1 MKQGKRL
8 RIFCGL
14 LFMMLFVVNPSTT
27 HAAAKNYYAAV
38 KSTATGGLSVNNK
51 AASSSAGKSKKLTVI
66 PIGAV
71 CTVDPNKANGNWYWV
86 TYKGVSGYAY
96 GTYLYKVTRD
106 DGTIEA
112 AHPHRSYFR
121 YSNGYIEYTDFTYD
135 SYYYLEDTKATCTKQ
150 GYRTRKCGR
159 CGYTWNVDYT
169 SALGHNYDSG
179 VITKAATTT
188 STGIKTYTC
197 KRAGCGAKKTETIPK
212 LKASSGNSSSGTV
225 GDASSAVIPD
235 SSSSGTVGDAS
246 SAIIS
251 GSSSSST
258 NNRIQVTSL
267 VKGKNYTI
275 SIPEINYTY
284 TGKALKPKVTVKYKN
299 KKVNSKYYTVK
310 YSENKNP
317 GYATITVTGK
327 GSYKS
332 KIPATKMYFCIN
344 PKKMSKPTVSAGKG
358 SFTVKWK
365 THTGVTGYEVMIA
378 RNSKFTSKAQKATLT
393 SASFKRLDFKQMTR
407 KATYYV
413 KIRAYKTTSDGG
425 ILTGKWSSTK
435 SLKTK

>member
-1 MKQGKRL
+1 M
-8 RIFCGL
+8 
-14 LFMMLFVVNPSTT
+14 
-27 HAAAKNYYAAV
+27 
-38 KSTATGGLSVNNK
+38 
-51 AASSSAGKSKKLTVI
+51 
-66 PIGAV
+66 
-71 CTVDPNKANGNWYWV
+71 
-86 TYKGVSGYAY
+86 
-96 GTYLYKVTRD
+96 
-106 DGTIEA
+106 
-112 AHPHRSYFR
+112 
-121 YSNGYIEYTDFTYD
+121 
-135 SYYYLEDTKATCTKQ
+135 
-150 GYRTRKCGR
+150 
-159 CGYTWNVDYT
+159 
-169 SALGHNYDSG
+169 
-179 VITKAATTT
+179 
-188 STGIKTYTC
+188 
-197 KRAGCGAKKTETIPK
+197 
-212 LKASSGNSSSGTV
+212 
-225 GDASSAVIPD
+225 
-235 SSSSGTVGDAS
+235 
-246 SAIIS
+246 
-251 GSSSSST
+251 
-258 NNRIQVTSL
+258 TSL

-435 SLKTK
+435 SVKTK